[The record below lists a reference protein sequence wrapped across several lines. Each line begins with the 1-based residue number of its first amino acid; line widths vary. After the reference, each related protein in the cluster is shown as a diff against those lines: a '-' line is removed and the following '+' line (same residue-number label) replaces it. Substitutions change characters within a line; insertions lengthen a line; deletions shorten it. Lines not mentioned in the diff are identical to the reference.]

1 MRLLYHHP
9 LSPGSRKVR
18 LALGEKGAPVTLRE
32 ERVWDHRP
40 EFMELNP
47 AGEVPVLVEEDGT
60 VLSGATA
67 IVEYLDDINLGPSLM
82 PREPRERA
90 EVRRIVDWFDRK
102 FAVEVSDAIL
112 YERVEKR
119 FISAQMGGG
128 APDMEIV
135 RTAMHNLRYHL
146 DYVAYL
152 IERRRWL
159 SGETLTIADLTAAA
173 HLSCMDYVGG
183 VPWDAYPGAKD
194 WYVRLKSRPGFRPLL
209 ADALPGMAPP
219 RSYANLDF

>member
-18 LALGEKGAPVTLRE
+18 LALGEKGVPVSLRE
-32 ERVWDHRP
+32 ERVWDPRP
-40 EFMELNP
+40 EFLELNP
-47 AGEVPVLVEEDGT
+47 ACEVPVLIEEDGT
-60 VLSGATA
+60 VLCGATA
-67 IVEYLDDINLGPSLM
+67 IVEYLDDINLGTPLM
-82 PREPRERA
+82 PKGARERA
-90 EVRRIVDWFDRK
+90 EVRRVVDWFDRK
-102 FAVEVSDAIL
+102 FSIEVSDAIL

-119 FISAQMGGG
+119 FISAEQGGG
-128 APDMEIV
+128 APDMDIV

-146 DYVAYL
+146 DYIAYL
-152 IERRRWL
+152 MEQRRWL
-159 SGETLTIADLTAAA
+159 AGDTLSIADLTAAA
-173 HLSCMDYVGG
+173 HLSCMDYIGG
-183 VPWDAYPGAKD
+183 VPWDAFPIAKD